1 VSEQGSI
8 YTRIWTPLNIGSI
21 TVKNRIVMTAMTS
34 NYAEDHI
41 LSERHIAFYRERA
54 KGGAA
59 LMITEQQ
66 GAYPYTKGS
75 FHMGC
80 SAWDKR
86 SIPQYAKLA
95 DAVHEYGARMFA
107 QLAGWGVHDKGSMV
121 MDEWHPLWAA
131 SRVPSI
137 LHHET
142 PMVVGQSEID
152 QMVEGFGQSALHVQV
167 AGLDGV
173 EIHGAHSYVL
183 GQFLSPAYNK
193 RTDRYGGSVRRRC
206 QLILD
211 IIEAIR
217 GRTGRDFTVGLRLSL
232 DEFMGPAGITQE
244 QGEEQLE
251 IFASTGLF
259 DFFNISGGGY
269 HTVHKA
275 APPMSVPHGYM
286 IPFGKRAKEIVGD
299 RARVFIVG
307 RIVDL
312 GMAESVLGDGAAD
325 MVGMMRALLAD
336 PFLIAKAREGRE
348 REIT

>member
-1 VSEQGSI
+1 VSEQGSA
-8 YTRIWTPLNIGSI
+8 YSRIWTPLRIGSI

-107 QLAGWGVHDKGSMV
+107 QLAGWGVHDKGAMV

-152 QMVEGFGQSALHVQV
+152 QMVEGFGQSAEH
-167 AGLDGV
+167 A
-173 EIHGAHSYVL
+173 
-183 GQFLSPAYNK
+183 
-193 RTDRYGGSVRRRC
+193 
-206 QLILD
+206 
-211 IIEAIR
+211 
-217 GRTGRDFTVGLRLSL
+217 LR
-232 DEFMGPAGITQE
+232 
-244 QGEEQLE
+244 
-251 IFASTGLF
+251 
-259 DFFNISGGGY
+259 
-269 HTVHKA
+269 
-275 APPMSVPHGYM
+275 
-286 IPFGKRAKEIVGD
+286 
-299 RARVFIVG
+299 
-307 RIVDL
+307 
-312 GMAESVLGDGAAD
+312 
-325 MVGMMRALLAD
+325 
-336 PFLIAKAREGRE
+336 
-348 REIT
+348 